1 MITVVKLVRIGIK
14 RWEIEITG
22 IEAPLLAGGS
32 TPIGSPQ
39 PRAMLGPAHW
49 RLQRYRYC
57 HLISPLFLF
66 SLRRFIITTTVAT
79 VIAVLMNSIVTAIIA
94 VIFFIDVDIY
104 ISLIPF
110 LQPEQMASERM
121 LLEQALSL
129 RKQMLVD
136 KIVNDGRRMKWDW

>member
-1 MITVVKLVRIGIK
+1 
-14 RWEIEITG
+14 
-22 IEAPLLAGGS
+22 
-32 TPIGSPQ
+32 
-39 PRAMLGPAHW
+39 
-49 RLQRYRYC
+49 
-57 HLISPLFLF
+57 
-66 SLRRFIITTTVAT
+66 
-79 VIAVLMNSIVTAIIA
+79 MNSIVTAIIA

-136 KIVNDGRRMKWDW
+136 KIVNDGRRMK